1 MDIEILEKA
10 LCFDEYS
17 QITDEHLALCLD
29 IYNKRVSMPL
39 PVPNTEYVLPFV
51 NLVGPEITTD
61 NVPGCYLI
69 KGLNTGRS
77 NATGIENIESYIGQ
91 AKHLGHRVKDHAK
104 KHDSTTKEFV
114 KTLKDRG
121 TVELFIVRKD
131 VIIPEGLSHKQF
143 ISLLEQYLIIKLRP
157 TLNKK
162 LIATPGVMW
171 SPSAIQKHREK
182 IAFPVYIY
190 IKEEDGKLTLIQ
202 IFPSGRSV
210 GLNLGMSQGF
220 YRRLK
225 TQTNGWYKEKL
236 LAKKLKK
243 MSSFLRNCGARR

>member
-1 MDIEILEKA
+1 MLRSYFTFAFNLGLTKLNLILEVLDLANIFIIDSSDICLLVTLVSWKEERSNHYKRHHLVVKHIQANKEVDIEILEKA

-29 IYNKRVSMPL
+29 IYNKRVSMTL

-51 NLVGPEITTD
+51 NLVGPEKTTD

-104 KHDSTTKEFV
+104 KRDPTTKEFV
-114 KTLKDRG
+114 KTLKERG

-162 LIATPGVMW
+162 LIATPGIM
-171 SPSAIQKHREK
+171 
-182 IAFPVYIY
+182 
-190 IKEEDGKLTLIQ
+190 
-202 IFPSGRSV
+202 
-210 GLNLGMSQGF
+210 
-220 YRRLK
+220 
-225 TQTNGWYKEKL
+225 
-236 LAKKLKK
+236 
-243 MSSFLRNCGARR
+243 